1 MFKQMNTSL
10 GGPIIAL
17 EEGESIFAVVHQVR
31 ETTHKDMKGHLVDC
45 SLGDLEFTLNGHTA
59 LVKGLLQ
66 GLGDIPTL
74 FCILRGP
81 VSGRT
86 ITYDVGAYMTDGGTA
101 VGDPD
106 VFWKTKEG
114 KAQLAA
120 SRSLVAEKIEALPP
134 RD

>member
-31 ETTHKDMKGHLVDC
+31 ETTHKDMRGHLVDC
-45 SLGDLEFTLNGHTA
+45 SIGEMEFTLNGHTA

-66 GLGDIPTL
+66 T
-74 FCILRGP
+74 
-81 VSGRT
+81 SK
-86 ITYDVGAYMTDGGTA
+86 A
-101 VGDPD
+101 V
-106 VFWKTKEG
+106 
-114 KAQLAA
+114 
-120 SRSLVAEKIEALPP
+120 VAEKIEALPP